1 MPGSRS
7 TAKTSVLVSEVA
19 VNMSLNCFET
29 FFLFPLLRSYE
40 VGMCGGPAERK
51 CCAPSGTFSVP
62 LPHFILQSILLVM
75 IILANTLVISVTIY
89 DKELHTIPNIG
100 ISSLAL
106 ADLLLAVAWF
116 VIQLL
121 VLYSYQ
127 LHVFY
132 QLSALA
138 GVLAFYYYNK
148 H

>member
-1 MPGSRS
+1 
-7 TAKTSVLVSEVA
+7 
-19 VNMSLNCFET
+19 
-29 FFLFPLLRSYE
+29 
-40 VGMCGGPAERK
+40 MCGGPADRK

-62 LPHFILQSILLVM
+62 LPHFILQTILLVL

-121 VLYSYQ
+121 VI
-127 LHVFY
+127 FPTT
-132 QLSALA
+132 
-138 GVLAFYYYNK
+138 GVLPTICSCRCSGILLL
-148 H
+148 

>member
-1 MPGSRS
+1 
-7 TAKTSVLVSEVA
+7 
-19 VNMSLNCFET
+19 
-29 FFLFPLLRSYE
+29 
-40 VGMCGGPAERK
+40 MCGGPAERK